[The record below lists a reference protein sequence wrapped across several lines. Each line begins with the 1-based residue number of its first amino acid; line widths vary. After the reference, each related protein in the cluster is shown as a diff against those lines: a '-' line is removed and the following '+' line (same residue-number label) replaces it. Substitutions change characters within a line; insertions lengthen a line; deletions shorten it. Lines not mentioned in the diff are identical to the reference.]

1 MSQQNVKIVSAMY
14 EAFGRGDIPS
24 IIAALHPQVEWW
36 EAESFL
42 YADRNPYVGRNAVL
56 EGVFQRIIDEW
67 DGFQVAPKELL
78 DAGDT
83 VIGHGYYSGTYKRT
97 GRRVKAQFAHFFTF
111 RDDKVARFQQ
121 YTDTAQFQDSIR
133 EIVPPKT

>member
-1 MSQQNVKIVSAMY
+1 MSEQNRNIVGGMY

-36 EAESFL
+36 EAENFI
-42 YADRNPYVGRNAVL
+42 YADRNPYLGPNAVL
-56 EGVFQRIIDEW
+56 EGVFKRIVDDW

-78 DAGDT
+78 DAGET
-83 VIGHGYYSGTYKRT
+83 VIGHGYYSGTHKRT

-111 RDDKVARFQQ
+111 RDGKVAKFQQ
-121 YTDTAQFQDSIR
+121 YTDTAQFQNAIGAR
-133 EIVPPKT
+133 

>member
-1 MSQQNVKIVSAMY
+1 MSQQNVKIVSGGY

-36 EAESFL
+36 EAESFV
-42 YADRNPYVGRNAVL
+42 YADKNPYLGPRAVL

-83 VIGHGYYSGTYKRT
+83 VTTAALTSGPD
-97 GRRVKAQFAHFFTF
+97 GVLRRNS
-111 RDDKVARFQQ
+111 RSSSRFV
-121 YTDTAQFQDSIR
+121 TTRWRGFSSTPTPR
-133 EIVPPKT
+133 SFKTRFER